1 MAYNFG
7 SVRNIFYNLNKQTVQ
22 RGNVKGRYKLQ
33 LIKKEYVQ
41 LPTFLAF
48 WRMSNEGL
56 RVIGTYLITS
66 GPPSAEAIFDL
77 HDHHKKT
84 CSPGPYMAITYGQ
97 KRGRYRGLMLPED
110 TRVMGTQ
117 ISCTDVVRT
126 IMCTSNVDIS
136 Q

>member
-1 MAYNFG
+1 MPYNSEFCG
-7 SVRNIFYNLNKQTVQ
+7 LQFWECKNIFYNLNKQTVQ

-48 WRMSNEGL
+48 WRMSNEGP

-66 GPPSAEAIFDL
+66 GPLSAVAIFDL

-84 CSPGPYMAITYGQ
+84 CSPDPIW
-97 KRGRYRGLMLPED
+97 P
-110 TRVMGTQ
+110 
-117 ISCTDVVRT
+117 
-126 IMCTSNVDIS
+126 
-136 Q
+136 